1 MLMCGRYGF
10 FFQAEDGIRD
20 LVRSRGLG
28 DVYKRQPRTLPDTRD
43 NLSKYA
49 PRLRVLQIRPDKIGD
64 LIGPQGKNIKKIIE
78 ETGVKIDIEPDGKVY
93 ITSPDEE
100 HMEQAVY
107 RVGELTDDIELGKI
121 YKGKVVSI
129 REFGAFVEIQKGKD
143 GLLHISEISN
153 SKQRINKVED
163 YLKEKFG
170 IKVEIVTRPALKDRI
185 KNRILKE
192 VSYVS

>member
-1 MLMCGRYGF
+1 ME
-10 FFQAEDGIRD
+10 AIP
-20 LVRSRGLG
+20 S
-28 DVYKRQPRTLPDTRD
+28 TRD

-49 PRLRVLQIRPDKIGD
+49 PRLRVLQIKPDKIGD

-129 REFGAFVEIQKGKD
+129 REFGAFIELQKGKD

-163 YLKEKFG
+163 YLKIGQEVLV
-170 IKVEIVTRPALKDRI
+170 KVIRI
-185 KNRILKE
+185 DDEGK
-192 VSYVS
+192 VSLTMKGLS